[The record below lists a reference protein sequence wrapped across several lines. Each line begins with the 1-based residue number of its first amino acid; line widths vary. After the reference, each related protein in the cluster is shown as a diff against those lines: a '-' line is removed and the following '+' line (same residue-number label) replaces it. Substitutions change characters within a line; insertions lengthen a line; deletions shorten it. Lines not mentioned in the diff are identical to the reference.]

1 VPRVGRTLENAMT
14 EHDANWEARVAR
26 LEAERDAAN
35 AARKKAEAAL
45 TAALAKIAA
54 TLELTLTGR
63 CDPTYAIVLD
73 IGRLLDVQKRWLD
86 ACELARIHC
95 PVEDGESHIRQ
106 GIPRLAE
113 RTKKAEADT
122 RRLDWLERHDCW
134 IGLGGT
140 CGVDVATG
148 VGIRGVIDATLTNE
162 STEGV
167 P

>member
-1 VPRVGRTLENAMT
+1 MT